1 MRKIGKQVWWEWGYK
16 KCWGAMVIV
25 LRVGR
30 LVCGQVQNYKLQTAK
45 LQKAEILKN
54 PKKVSSTQPPP
65 TCGMGLHIMTLGPV
79 GDY

>member
-1 MRKIGKQVWWEWGYK
+1 
-16 KCWGAMVIV
+16 MVIV
-25 LRVGR
+25 LRVER

-65 TCGMGLHIMTLGPV
+65 TCGMGTPHNDVKTSGRLLIL
-79 GDY
+79 DQISII